1 MRQLCLVSDPY
12 HIQSKPFPCK
22 NYTFFSEPYHSI
34 CSHLIQSKSS
44 LIGDFVWHRGST
56 LFLDVQD
63 VPSGEQ
69 FTNPDTYVNWIDE
82 TEPSGDDC
90 VLLDCND
97 GELVKIRS

>member
-1 MRQLCLVSDPY
+1 MKLV
-12 HIQSKPFPCK
+12 
-22 NYTFFSEPYHSI
+22 
-34 CSHLIQSKSS
+34 LIQE
-44 LIGDFVWHRGST
+44 GDFVWHRGST
-56 LFLDVQD
+56 EFLDVQD

-97 GELVKIRS
+97 GELVKINAYPRMSTTVFYLI